1 MEFNFVDVYISILI
15 CVKLC
20 EEFLKCIL
28 FKGNYMMVFF
38 YQNGI
43 LFCLNMIFYSVYM
56 GCYFV

>member
-38 YQNGI
+38 Y
-43 LFCLNMIFYSVYM
+43 
-56 GCYFV
+56 